1 MTHVRI
7 TTIDNG
13 DPDETAG
20 FAHELLAHVRAERG
34 GR

>member
-1 MTHVRI
+1 MPHVRI

-20 FAHELLAHVRAERG
+20 FAHELLAHVRAERE